1 MAEIKADTFIRDYGQ
16 ALVERRAALFAGAGL
31 SRAAGFVD
39 WKGLM
44 SGIASDL
51 DLQIDR
57 ENDLVALAQYY
68 FNERH
73 GNRAELNNLLIQ
85 QFTQESEETRNHQLI
100 ARLPIHTV
108 WTTNYDELL
117 EKCFRRQDKRVDVKV
132 DPRTLALH
140 QPGTDVTIF
149 KMHGD
154 VSAPQNAVLTKE
166 DYETYAETRELFT
179 IRLKGDLVTQTFLFL
194 GFSFTDP
201 NIEYILSRIRG
212 LLGQDTP
219 THYCIMRRPE
229 KPADPTGAP
238 KADYEYECRK
248 LALRVGDLQRYG
260 IQTVLIDEYSEVTDI
275 LQELNRRAF
284 LKNIFVSGSWTAGLE
299 TFDVPRLGAFS
310 RLLGKEII
318 RRGYNLVSG
327 YGWGIGS
334 ELIVGTL
341 DAADEKFSTL
351 HDRLVL
357 RPFPRSLDDARRDK
371 VFREWREAM
380 LSLAGISVFVAGNK
394 PDPATGQ
401 IVHADGVLQEFE
413 IGTTAPL
420 NNFPIPIGATG
431 YTAREIWDAVMR
443 NPSRYYG
450 RLDVKTPLQA
460 LGDPNITNEKAIDAI
475 FEIVSRCVK
484 ADGFAAKSSG

>member
-1 MAEIKADTFIRDYGQ
+1 MGEIKAETFIRDYGRC
-16 ALVERRAALFAGAGL
+16 LVERRAAVFAGAGL

-57 ENDLVALAQYY
+57 ENDLVALAQYHT
-68 FNERH
+68 NENH
-73 GNRAELNNLLIQ
+73 GNRAALNSLLIQ
-85 QFTQESEETRNHQLI
+85 QFTQDAEETDNHKLI

-108 WTTNYDELL
+108 WTTNYDTLL
-117 EKCFRRQDKRVDVKV
+117 ESSFLKQDKRVDVKV
-132 DPRTLALH
+132 DPKMLAVYK
-140 QPGTDVTIF
+140 PGTDVTIF

-154 VSAPQNAVLTKE
+154 VSAAYNAVLTKD

-194 GFSFTDP
+194 GFSFIDP

-219 THYCIMRRPE
+219 THYCIMKRPV
-229 KPADPTGAP
+229 PPLATDGAQR
-238 KADYEYECRK
+238 ADYEYECRK
-248 LALRVGDLQRYG
+248 LSLRVGDLQRYG
-260 IQTVLIDEYSEVTDI
+260 IQTVLIDEYSEITKI

-284 LKNIFVSGSWTAGLE
+284 LKNIFVSGSWTEALE
-299 TFDVPRLGAFS
+299 TFNLDRLCGFS

-334 ELIVGTL
+334 ELIVGAL

-351 HDRLVL
+351 RDRLVL
-357 RPFPRSLDDARRDK
+357 RPFPRSLEDGRK
-371 VFREWREAM
+371 PKIYREWREAM
-380 LSLAGISVFVAGNK
+380 LALSGISIFVAGNK

-401 IVHADGVLQEFE
+401 IVVGDGVLQEFE
-413 IGTTAPL
+413 IGSTPPL
-420 NNFPIPIGATG
+420 NTFPIPIGATG
-431 YTAREIWDAVMR
+431 YAARQIWETVMS
-443 NPSRYYG
+443 NPGRYYG
-450 RLDVKTPLQA
+450 RLDVKAPLQA
-460 LGDPNITNEKAIDAI
+460 LGEATITNEKAIEAI
-475 FEIVSRCVK
+475 FDIVTRCVK
-484 ADGFAAKSSG
+484 ADGFAIK

>member
-1 MAEIKADTFIRDYGQ
+1 MAEIKADTFIRDYG
-16 ALVERRAALFAGAGL
+16 RRLGEGAGAIFAGAGL

-44 SGIASDL
+44 SGIARDL
-51 DLQIDR
+51 DLKIDR
-57 ENDLVALAQYY
+57 ENDLVALAQYHI
-68 FNERH
+68 NERH
-73 GNRAELNNLLIQ
+73 GNRAELNNILIQ
-85 QFTQESEETRNHQLI
+85 QFTQDAQETQNHKLI

-117 EKCFRRQDKRVDVKV
+117 EKSFVKQDKRVDVKV
-132 DPRTLALH
+132 DPQTLAIH
-140 QPGTDVTIF
+140 KPGTDVTVF

-154 VSAPQNAVLTKE
+154 VSAPHKAVLTKE
-166 DYETYAETRELFT
+166 DYETYAEERELFT

-212 LLGQDTP
+212 LLGQNTP

-229 KPADPTGAP
+229 RPLKAAGTK

-248 LALRVGDLQRYG
+248 LSLRVSDLQRYG
-260 IQTVLIDEYSEVTDI
+260 IQTVLIDEYSEITTL

-284 LKNIFVSGSWTAGLE
+284 LRNIFVSGSWAAGLE
-299 TFDVPRLGAFS
+299 TFDLGRLRGFS

-334 ELIVGTL
+334 ELIVGAL

-357 RPFPRSLDDARRDK
+357 RPFPRSVENERKPK
-371 VFREWREAM
+371 VYREWREAM
-380 LSLAGISVFVAGNK
+380 LGLSGISIFVAGNK
-394 PDPATGQ
+394 PDRDTKQ
-401 IVHADGVLQEFE
+401 IIRGDGVMQEFE
-413 IGTTAPL
+413 IGTTPPL

-431 YTAREIWDAVMR
+431 YAARDIWETVMK

-450 RLDVKTPLQA
+450 RLDVKDPLQA
-460 LGDPNITNEKAIDAI
+460 LGRENITDEQAMNAVFD
-475 FEIVSRCVK
+475 IVTRCVN
-484 ADGFAAKSSG
+484 ADGYVAK